1 MEKLFKGKK
10 VTVMGLGLNNG
21 GVGVAKY
28 FGENGA
34 DVLVTDLK
42 TKKELAKSLLKLK
55 KYKIKYRL
63 GGHIEEDFIKT
74 DLVIKNPAVPLSSKF
89 LQIARDNNVKVD
101 TDTNIFF
108 NLCPAKIIGVTG
120 TKGKSTTATLIY
132 ELVKVQ
138 NKKAFLAGNIGVS
151 PLEILNKITPDAI
164 VILELSNFELEELE
178 KSPHIAAITTVLPDH
193 LNRYKSYNDYIATKR
208 LIFKYQKPDDHLVL
222 NYDNEITRNFAKLS
236 RSNVYLFSADKKANG
251 CFLKGD
257 EIFFNLEKDPIFDI
271 KNLKIFGRHNV
282 SNILSAVTVA
292 KIMDISNDKIRNVL
306 QNFTGVANRQE
317 LIAEN
322 KGVEYINDTTAT
334 MPEAVIFAIRATK
347 QRFPKSEIILILGGQ
362 DKNLYFR
369 NLAAEINTELKKIV
383 LLPGTASDIIKNELS
398 AMGSKIK
405 IIPAP
410 SMQEAVKKAEG
421 ISKRGDVVILS
432 PGAASFNLFK
442 NEFDRGEQFVK
453 AVKSLR

>member
-1 MEKLFKGKK
+1 
-10 VTVMGLGLNNG
+10 
-21 GVGVAKY
+21 
-28 FGENGA
+28 
-34 DVLVTDLK
+34 
-42 TKKELAKSLLKLK
+42 
-55 KYKIKYRL
+55 
-63 GGHIEEDFIKT
+63 
-74 DLVIKNPAVPLSSKF
+74 
-89 LQIARDNNVKVD
+89 
-101 TDTNIFF
+101 
-108 NLCPAKIIGVTG
+108 
-120 TKGKSTTATLIY
+120 
-132 ELVKVQ
+132 
-138 NKKAFLAGNIGVS
+138 
-151 PLEILNKITPDAI
+151 
-164 VILELSNFELEELE
+164 
-178 KSPHIAAITTVLPDH
+178 
-193 LNRYKSYNDYIATKR
+193 
-208 LIFKYQKPDDHLVL
+208 
-222 NYDNEITRNFAKLS
+222 
-236 RSNVYLFSADKKANG
+236 
-251 CFLKGD
+251 
-257 EIFFNLEKDPIFDI
+257 
-271 KNLKIFGRHNV
+271 
-282 SNILSAVTVA
+282 
-292 KIMDISNDKIRNVL
+292 MDISNDKIRNVL